1 MPGVGRE
8 GATGRKGGCHGY
20 EVRVSGV
27 GREGAS
33 KKTNY
38 VQIRALGSLARHVIR
53 AHTSLTYAKL
63 THCQPEGGVGVG
75 VSGRGV
81 KEEKKRGVWLG
92 EERDC
97 WGGKNTSLIGDVY
110 FFFLSH
116 PQ

>member
-1 MPGVGRE
+1 M
-8 GATGRKGGCHGY
+8 
-20 EVRVSGV
+20 RVSGV

-81 KEEKKRGVWLG
+81 KEEKKEESGWGKKGIVGG
-92 EERDC
+92 EKIR
-97 WGGKNTSLIGDVY
+97 V
-110 FFFLSH
+110 
-116 PQ
+116 